1 MMKENPLKN
10 RICTKIQALENF
22 LEKLVVDM
30 LNNGGEEEKQ
40 SEPVIG
46 TAN

>member
-10 RICTKIQALENF
+10 KICTKIQALETILKTF
-22 LEKLVVDM
+22 VIDM
-30 LNNGGEEEKQ
+30 LNNVGEEEKQ
-40 SEPVIG
+40 SEPAIG